1 MLILITLQSK
11 KKVEQYFFPLLMSE
25 VAPTFVYFP
34 NLLLDEFLAFML
46 FCFPVSFKWK
56 FFNSLKCCNFQSICM
71 LLFFSMEV
79 QLFS

>member
-46 FCFPVSFKWK
+46 FCFPVSFK
-56 FFNSLKCCNFQSICM
+56 
-71 LLFFSMEV
+71 
-79 QLFS
+79 